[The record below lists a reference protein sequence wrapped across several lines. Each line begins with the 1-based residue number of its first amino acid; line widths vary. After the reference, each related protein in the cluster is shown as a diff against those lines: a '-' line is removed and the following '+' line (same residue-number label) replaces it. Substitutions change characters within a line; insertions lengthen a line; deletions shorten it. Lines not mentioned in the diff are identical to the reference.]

1 MLRKNILAYYGANF
15 LLIIAQSLPHAILT
29 PLLLSKGLS
38 LSEILLVQTFFS
50 FCVLVAEYPSGVL
63 ADLMNRK
70 NLFLVSN
77 AFLIASF
84 SFVLFFDSFIFMLL
98 AWGLYGLY
106 SACSSGTIE
115 ASLITDIKENKKD
128 LSKFLA
134 KNNQIAYLGMIIGSS
149 LGSFLYL
156 KVHAMLYI
164 VGIFLIMLCALTIII
179 YFKEKEG
186 GF

>member
-63 ADLMNRK
+63 ADLMSRK

-84 SFVLFFDSFIFMLL
+84 LFVLFFDSFIFMLL
-98 AWGLYGLY
+98 A
-106 SACSSGTIE
+106 
-115 ASLITDIKENKKD
+115 
-128 LSKFLA
+128 
-134 KNNQIAYLGMIIGSS
+134 
-149 LGSFLYL
+149 
-156 KVHAMLYI
+156 
-164 VGIFLIMLCALTIII
+164 
-179 YFKEKEG
+179 
-186 GF
+186 

>member
-1 MLRKNILAYYGANF
+1 METLRKNILAYYGANF

-63 ADLMNRK
+63 ADLMSRK

-115 ASLITDIKENKKD
+115 ASLITGIKEIKGFVPVFSQKQSNRLFGHD
-128 LSKFLA
+128 YREFFGVVFVSQSPCDAVYRGDFF
-134 KNNQIAYLGMIIGSS
+134 N
-149 LGSFLYL
+149 
-156 KVHAMLYI
+156 HA
-164 VGIFLIMLCALTIII
+164 LCANDHHL
-179 YFKEKEG
+179 F
-186 GF
+186 

>member
-1 MLRKNILAYYGANF
+1 METLRKNILAYYGANF

-63 ADLMNRK
+63 ADLMSRK

-84 SFVLFFDSFIFMLL
+84 SFVLFFDSFIFMLV

-106 SACSSGTIE
+106 SACSSGT
-115 ASLITDIKENKKD
+115 NR
-128 LSKFLA
+128 
-134 KNNQIAYLGMIIGSS
+134 Y
-149 LGSFLYL
+149 
-156 KVHAMLYI
+156 
-164 VGIFLIMLCALTIII
+164 
-179 YFKEKEG
+179 
-186 GF
+186 

>member
-63 ADLMNRK
+63 ADLMSRK

-84 SFVLFFDSFIFMLL
+84 SFVLFFDSFIFMLV

-115 ASLITDIKENKKD
+115 ASLITDIKENNKD
-128 LSKFLA
+128 LSRFLA
-134 KNNQIAYLGMIIGSS
+134 KNNQIAYLGMDYREFFGVVFVSQS
-149 LGSFLYL
+149 PCDAVYRGDFFN
-156 KVHAMLYI
+156 HA
-164 VGIFLIMLCALTIII
+164 LCTNDHHL
-179 YFKEKEG
+179 F
-186 GF
+186 